1 MDLAALGLP
10 MEQVRNVWLVAF
22 FIYLACCLLVEVAYP
37 TLIGASRA
45 REVYTSVMGSPVEDV
60 RRQLQSSRMLAL
72 TSRPSRKK
80 RHSAGLKP
88 TGKH

>member
-1 MDLAALGLP
+1 MDLTALGLP

-45 REVYTSVMGSPVEDV
+45 PYTRICPKSIRTFEP
-60 RRQLQSSRMLAL
+60 LML
-72 TSRPSRKK
+72 SN
-80 RHSAGLKP
+80 
-88 TGKH
+88 